1 MAEAWLLDEH
11 NRQRLFVAAFWV
23 AGAFALT
30 MALLPH
36 PPQLMGDTNDKV
48 QHIVAFVT
56 LSVLASFAYPEASL
70 LRIGLLLSLFGA
82 AIEVLQA
89 IPVLHRDSSFWDWV
103 ADTVAIVVT
112 LALVSAVRRLRRA

>member
-1 MAEAWLLDEH
+1 VLDAH
-11 NRQRLFVAAFWV
+11 NRKRLFVFVFWAAW
-23 AGAFALT
+23 AFALM

-36 PPQLMGDTNDKV
+36 PPQVMGETNDKV

-56 LSVLASFAYPEASL
+56 LSVLASLAYPQAGL
-70 LRIGLLLSLFGA
+70 ARIGLLLSFYGA

-103 ADTVAIVVT
+103 ADTGAVIVT
-112 LALVSAVRRLRRA
+112 LALVHLCLRFRRA

>member
-1 MAEAWLLDEH
+1 MLDA
-11 NRQRLFVAAFWV
+11 RIRKRLFVLVFWAAW
-23 AGAFALT
+23 AFALV

-36 PPQLMGDTNDKV
+36 PPQVMGDTNDKV

-56 LSVLASFAYPEASL
+56 LSVLASLAYPKAGL
-70 LRIGLLLSLFGA
+70 VRIGLLLSFYGA

-103 ADTVAIVVT
+103 ADTVAVVGA
-112 LALVSAVRRLRRA
+112 LALVHVFLRFRRT